1 MWSIQAE
8 RHMGLILSF
17 WERQHGRQLMLSA
30 TAFGATL
37 ILLLASGYQL
47 LFLQDNS
54 DWQDYTGAAI
64 GMAVISSILLL
75 IITPEFL
82 TLKGYVSTLDELKEI
97 DSLSELKRRRSEGD
111 EAAKALGAG
120 HAESWNDFLQSKGI
134 KKMK

>member
-1 MWSIQAE
+1 MWTIQAE
-8 RHMGLILSF
+8 NSMGFISNI

-30 TAFGATL
+30 TAFGASL
-37 ILLLASGYQL
+37 ILLLVSAYQL
-47 LFLQDNS
+47 LFLQENT
-54 DWQDYTGAAI
+54 DWQDFTGAAI
-64 GMAVISSILLL
+64 GMAVVSSILLL

-111 EAAKALGAG
+111 EAAKVLGAG
-120 HAESWNDFLQSKGI
+120 HAQSWSKFLQEKGL

>member
-1 MWSIQAE
+1 
-8 RHMGLILSF
+8 MGFISSA

-37 ILLLASGYQL
+37 ILLLVSGYQL

-64 GMAVISSILLL
+64 GMGVISSILLL

-82 TLKGYVSTLDELKEI
+82 TLKGYVSILDELKDI

-120 HAESWNDFLQSKGI
+120 HAESWNEFLQSKGL

>member
-1 MWSIQAE
+1 
-8 RHMGLILSF
+8 MGLISSF

-37 ILLLASGYQL
+37 ILLLVSGYQL

-64 GMAVISSILLL
+64 GMAVVSSILLL

-120 HAESWNDFLQSKGI
+120 HAESWNEFLQSKGI

>member
-8 RHMGLILSF
+8 RHMGLISSF

-37 ILLLASGYQL
+37 ILLLVSGYQL

-64 GMAVISSILLL
+64 GMAVVSSILLL

-111 EAAKALGAG
+111 EAAKVLGAG
-120 HAESWNDFLQSKGI
+120 HAESWNEFLQSKGI

>member
-1 MWSIQAE
+1 
-8 RHMGLILSF
+8 MGLISNI

-30 TAFGATL
+30 TGFGVSL

-47 LFLQDNS
+47 LFLQENA
-54 DWQDYTGAAI
+54 DWKDFTGAAI
-64 GMAVISSILLL
+64 GMGVISSILLL

-82 TLKGYVSTLDELKEI
+82 TLKGYVSTLDELKQI

-111 EAAKALGAG
+111 EAAKVLGAG
-120 HAESWNDFLQSKGI
+120 HAESWNDFLQEKGL

>member
-1 MWSIQAE
+1 MWVIQAE
-8 RHMGLILSF
+8 RYMGFISSA

-37 ILLLASGYQL
+37 TLLLVSGYQL

-64 GMAVISSILLL
+64 GMGVISSILLL

-82 TLKGYVSTLDELKEI
+82 TLKGYVSILDELKDIE
-97 DSLSELKRRRSEGD
+97 SLSELKRRRSEGD
-111 EAAKALGAG
+111 EAAKVLGAG
-120 HAESWNDFLQSKGI
+120 HAESWNEFLQSKGL

>member
-1 MWSIQAE
+1 
-8 RHMGLILSF
+8 MGLISSF

-37 ILLLASGYQL
+37 ILLLVSGYQL

-64 GMAVISSILLL
+64 GMAVVSSILLL

-120 HAESWNDFLQSKGI
+120 HAEAWNEFLQSKGI

>member
-1 MWSIQAE
+1 
-8 RHMGLILSF
+8 MGFISNI

-30 TAFGATL
+30 TAFGASL

-47 LFLQDNS
+47 LFLQDKA
-54 DWQDYTGAAI
+54 DWEDFTGAAI
-64 GMAVISSILLL
+64 GMGVISSILLL
-75 IITPEFL
+75 IIAPEFL

-120 HAESWNDFLQSKGI
+120 HAKSWNEFLQEKGL

>member
-1 MWSIQAE
+1 
-8 RHMGLILSF
+8 MGFISSA

-37 ILLLASGYQL
+37 ILLLVSGYQL

-64 GMAVISSILLL
+64 GMGVISSILLL

-82 TLKGYVSTLDELKEI
+82 TLKGYVSILDELKDIE
-97 DSLSELKRRRSEGD
+97 SLSELKRRRSEGD
-111 EAAKALGAG
+111 EAAKVLGSG
-120 HAESWNDFLQSKGI
+120 HAESWNDFLQSKGL

>member
-1 MWSIQAE
+1 
-8 RHMGLILSF
+8 MGFISNI

-30 TAFGATL
+30 TAFGASL

-47 LFLQDNS
+47 LFLQEKA
-54 DWQDYTGAAI
+54 DWEDFTGAAI
-64 GMAVISSILLL
+64 GMGVVSSILLL
-75 IITPEFL
+75 IIAPEFL

-111 EAAKALGAG
+111 EAAKVLGAG
-120 HAESWNDFLQSKGI
+120 HAKSWNEFLQEKGL

>member
-1 MWSIQAE
+1 
-8 RHMGLILSF
+8 MGFISSA

-37 ILLLASGYQL
+37 ILLLVSGYQL

-64 GMAVISSILLL
+64 GMGVVSSILLL

-82 TLKGYVSTLDELKEI
+82 TLKGYVSILDELKDIE
-97 DSLSELKRRRSEGD
+97 SLSELKRRRSEGD
-111 EAAKALGAG
+111 EAARVLGSG
-120 HAESWNDFLQSKGI
+120 HAESWNEFLQSKGL

>member
-1 MWSIQAE
+1 
-8 RHMGLILSF
+8 MGLISNI

-30 TAFGATL
+30 TGFGASL

-47 LFLQDNS
+47 LFLQENA
-54 DWQDYTGAAI
+54 DWKDFTGAAI
-64 GMAVISSILLL
+64 GMGVISSILLL

-82 TLKGYVSTLDELKEI
+82 TLKGYVSTLDELKQI

-111 EAAKALGAG
+111 EAAKVLGSG
-120 HAESWNDFLQSKGI
+120 HAESWNDFLQEKGL

>member
-1 MWSIQAE
+1 
-8 RHMGLILSF
+8 MGFISSA

-37 ILLLASGYQL
+37 ILLLVSGYQL
-47 LFLQDNS
+47 LFLQDNR

-64 GMAVISSILLL
+64 GMGVISSILLL

-82 TLKGYVSTLDELKEI
+82 TLKGYVSILDELKDIE
-97 DSLSELKRRRSEGD
+97 SLSELKRRRSEGD
-111 EAAKALGAG
+111 EAAKVLGSV
-120 HAESWNDFLQSKGI
+120 HAESWNDFLQSKGL

>member
-1 MWSIQAE
+1 
-8 RHMGLILSF
+8 MGFISSA

-37 ILLLASGYQL
+37 ILLLVSGYQL

-64 GMAVISSILLL
+64 GMGVISSILLL

-82 TLKGYVSTLDELKEI
+82 TLKGYVSILDELKDIE
-97 DSLSELKRRRSEGD
+97 SLSELKRRRSEGD
-111 EAAKALGAG
+111 EAAKVLGSG
-120 HAESWNDFLQSKGI
+120 HAESWNEFLQSKGL

>member
-1 MWSIQAE
+1 MWVIQAE
-8 RHMGLILSF
+8 RYMGFISSA

-37 ILLLASGYQL
+37 ILLLVSGYQL

-64 GMAVISSILLL
+64 GMGVISSILLL

-82 TLKGYVSTLDELKEI
+82 TLKGYVSILDELKDIE
-97 DSLSELKRRRSEGD
+97 SLSELKRRRSEGD
-111 EAAKALGAG
+111 EAAKVLGSG
-120 HAESWNDFLQSKGI
+120 HAESWNEFLQSKGL

>member
-1 MWSIQAE
+1 
-8 RHMGLILSF
+8 MGFISSA

-37 ILLLASGYQL
+37 ILLLVSGYQL

-64 GMAVISSILLL
+64 GMGVISSILLL

-82 TLKGYVSTLDELKEI
+82 TLKGYVSILDELKDIE
-97 DSLSELKRRRSEGD
+97 SLSELKRRRSEGD

-120 HAESWNDFLQSKGI
+120 HAESWNEFLQSKGL

>member
-1 MWSIQAE
+1 
-8 RHMGLILSF
+8 MGFISSG

-37 ILLLASGYQL
+37 ILLSVSGYQI

-64 GMAVISSILLL
+64 GMGVVSSILLL

-82 TLKGYVSTLDELKEI
+82 TLKGYVSILDELKDI

-111 EAAKALGAG
+111 EAARVLGSG
-120 HAESWNDFLQSKGI
+120 HAESWNEFLQSKGL

>member
-8 RHMGLILSF
+8 RHMGLISSF

-37 ILLLASGYQL
+37 ILLLVSGYQL

-64 GMAVISSILLL
+64 GMAVVSSILLL

-120 HAESWNDFLQSKGI
+120 HAEAWNEFLQSKGI

>member
-1 MWSIQAE
+1 
-8 RHMGLILSF
+8 MGLISNI

-30 TAFGATL
+30 TGFGASL

-47 LFLQDNS
+47 LFLQENA
-54 DWQDYTGAAI
+54 DWKDFTGAAI
-64 GMAVISSILLL
+64 GMGVISSILLL

-82 TLKGYVSTLDELKEI
+82 TLKGYVSTLDELKQI

-111 EAAKALGAG
+111 EAAKVLGAG
-120 HAESWNDFLQSKGI
+120 HAESWNDFLQEKGL

>member
-1 MWSIQAE
+1 
-8 RHMGLILSF
+8 MGFISSA

-37 ILLLASGYQL
+37 ILLLVSGYQL

-64 GMAVISSILLL
+64 GMGVVSSILLL

-82 TLKGYVSTLDELKEI
+82 TLKGYVSILDELKDI

-111 EAAKALGAG
+111 EAARVLGSG
-120 HAESWNDFLQSKGI
+120 HAESWNEFLQSKGL

>member
-1 MWSIQAE
+1 
-8 RHMGLILSF
+8 MGLISSF

-64 GMAVISSILLL
+64 GMAVVSSILLL

-120 HAESWNDFLQSKGI
+120 YAESWNEFLQSKGI

>member
-1 MWSIQAE
+1 
-8 RHMGLILSF
+8 MGFISSA

-37 ILLLASGYQL
+37 ILLLVSGYQL

-82 TLKGYVSTLDELKEI
+82 STGSFEI
-97 DSLSELKRRRSEGD
+97 EQANRLYKDTASLVPMYDPKSVRTRS
-111 EAAKALGAG
+111 
-120 HAESWNDFLQSKGI
+120 
-134 KKMK
+134 

>member
-1 MWSIQAE
+1 
-8 RHMGLILSF
+8 MGFISSA

-37 ILLLASGYQL
+37 ILLLVSGYQL

-64 GMAVISSILLL
+64 GMGVISSILLL

-82 TLKGYVSTLDELKEI
+82 TLKGYVSILDELKDI

-111 EAAKALGAG
+111 EAARVLGSG
-120 HAESWNDFLQSKGI
+120 HAESWNEFLQSKGL